1 MVVGLGNPGAEYVGS
16 RHNVGFLVVEELADR
31 VGAAMTRRRYRSLF
45 ARGSM
50 HGEKLVLV
58 KPLTFM
64 NESGQAVSGWRDA
77 LGLEPSR
84 IIVIHDD
91 LDLPTSRLRIKAGGG
106 HGGHK
111 GVRSIAE
118 TLGSVDFLRVKVG
131 IGRPRP
137 GHDPVEHVLGS
148 FGEAERE
155 EVGKAAEQAADAVE
169 AVVRDGLLGAMNRFN
184 TRGARRPGRE
194 DGTEGEREGRELI

>member
-1 MVVGLGNPGAEYVGS
+1 MVVGLGNPGAEYAGS

-31 VGAAMTRRRYRSLF
+31 VGAAMTRRRHRSLF
-45 ARGSM
+45 ARGIM
-50 HGEKLVLV
+50 HGEEIVLV

-64 NESGQAVSGWRDA
+64 NESGRAVSGWQQA

-91 LDLPTSRLRIKAGGG
+91 LDLPTSGLRIKAGGG

-118 TLGSVDFLRVKVG
+118 ALGSADFLRVKVG
-131 IGRPRP
+131 IGRPHP
-137 GHDPVEHVLGS
+137 GHDPVAHVLGS
-148 FGEAERE
+148 FEDVERE
-155 EVGKAAEQAADAVE
+155 AVEAGAQQAADAVE
-169 AVVRDGLLGAMNRFN
+169 TLVRDGLRAAMNRYN
-184 TRGARRPGRE
+184 VRAARRPVRQA
-194 DGTEGEREGRELI
+194 GTEGEREGRELV